1 MSTAQGYYEARL
13 SDIANTAKWSIEEF
27 DDFKRFERVMDDAAA
42 KLKTMKKELEEGYVF
57 GGETQEVS
65 LECAREISKGIE
77 EANIP
82 TALRDLF
89 QTVDAYNQAI
99 EDARNVELPGTR
111 LTSDI
116 EQAIKAAE
124 TPLNIIVPGLGTL
137 TGIIG
142 EAGVNI
148 ISNMLANERE
158 KKAEAEF
165 KRIKSVRESNC
176 PNHEIYDAPVVDI
189 NGLWPAQ
196 DDEGDSSENDSV
208 HPTSF
213 GDTGNSIAVAG
224 GAGLAAAGGAAV
236 ASSKFSNTPKSGSV
250 SISRPNVSP
259 TPPLPPRNNPT
270 DAADTGGDNNNSH
283 NGRVFDPNT
292 GEWIDT
298 SKYVYDPASG
308 RWLDRNLY
316 VYDPATGRYVYR
328 NHMAVDSDMSYNG
341 SGSAHGGMSGGSAGS
356 GSGIGRTAVAA
367 GAGAGI
373 GAGGALAVSKLAG
386 GAGSSSG
393 ALSEASMAAVSGS
406 GVSSYYANN
415 PVKASIAS
423 SSIKG
428 ATGMAAGLRKGE
440 IARAEAAAPS
450 HANTPG
456 MMGMGRGGAS
466 QSKDK
471 RRNSLGYIAPT
482 IEEEEEFQPKPLAA
496 MAGHRRRPGE

>member
-1 MSTAQGYYEARL
+1 METYEEKL

-27 DDFKRFERVMDDAAA
+27 DDFKRFERVIDDAAA

-57 GGETQEVS
+57 GGETQKVS
-65 LECAREISKGIE
+65 LKCVREISKGIE

-99 EDARNVELPGTR
+99 DDARNVELPGTR

-124 TPLNIIVPGLGTL
+124 TPLNIVVPGLGTL

-176 PNHEIYDAPVVDI
+176 PNHEAYEAPVVDI

-196 DDEGDSSENDSV
+196 DGENNSSENDGV
-208 HPTSF
+208 YPTSF
-213 GDTGNSIAVAG
+213 GDTGISIAVAG

-328 NHMAVDSDMSYNG
+328 NRMAVDSDMSYNG

-367 GAGAGI
+367 GAGI
-373 GAGGALAVSKLAG
+373 GAGEALAVSKLAG

-406 GVSSYYANN
+406 GVGSYYANN

-440 IARAEAAAPS
+440 ITRAEAAAS
-450 HANTPG
+450 SRANTPG

>member
-1 MSTAQGYYEARL
+1 METYEEKL

-27 DDFKRFERVMDDAAA
+27 DDFKRFERVIDDAAA

-57 GGETQEVS
+57 GGETQKVS
-65 LECAREISKGIE
+65 LKCVREISKGIE

-99 EDARNVELPGTR
+99 DDARNVELPGTR

-124 TPLNIIVPGLGTL
+124 TPLNIVVPGLGTL

-176 PNHEIYDAPVVDI
+176 PNHEAYEAPVVDI

-196 DDEGDSSENDSV
+196 DGENNSSEIEDV
-208 HPTSF
+208 YPASF
-213 GDTGNSIAVAG
+213 GDTGISAAVAG
-224 GAGLAAAGGAAV
+224 SAGLAAAGGAAV
-236 ASSKFSNTPKSGSV
+236 ASSKFSNTPKSGSA

-283 NGRVFDPNT
+283 NGRMFDPNT

-367 GAGAGI
+367 GAGI

-406 GVSSYYANN
+406 GVGSYYANN

-440 IARAEAAAPS
+440 IARAEAAAS
-450 HANTPG
+450 SRANTPG

>member
-1 MSTAQGYYEARL
+1 METYEEKL

-27 DDFKRFERVMDDAAA
+27 DDFKRFERVIDDAAA
-42 KLKTMKKELEEGYVF
+42 KLKTMKKELAEGYVF
-57 GGETQEVS
+57 GGETQKVA
-65 LECAREISKGIE
+65 LECVREISKGIE

-82 TALRDLF
+82 TALSDLF
-89 QTVDAYNQAI
+89 RIVDACNQAI
-99 EDARNVELPGTR
+99 DDARNVELPGTR

-116 EQAIKAAE
+116 EQAIKSAE

-142 EAGVNI
+142 ETGVNI

-165 KRIKSVRESNC
+165 ERIELERKENYPRRRVNE
-176 PNHEIYDAPVVDI
+176 APVVDI

-196 DDEGDSSENDSV
+196 DGENNSSEIEDV
-208 HPTSF
+208 YPASF
-213 GDTGNSIAVAG
+213 GDTGISAAVAG
-224 GAGLAAAGGAAV
+224 SAGLAAAGGAAV
-236 ASSKFSNTPKSGSV
+236 ASSKFSNTPKSGSA

-283 NGRVFDPNT
+283 NGRMFDPNT

-367 GAGAGI
+367 GAGI

-406 GVSSYYANN
+406 GVGSYYANN

-440 IARAEAAAPS
+440 IARAEAAAS
-450 HANTPG
+450 SRANTPG

>member
-1 MSTAQGYYEARL
+1 METYEEKL

-27 DDFKRFERVMDDAAA
+27 DDFKRFERVIDDAAA

-57 GGETQEVS
+57 GGETQKVA
-65 LECAREISKGIE
+65 LECAQGISEGIE
-77 EANIP
+77 DVDIP
-82 TALRDLF
+82 TALRKLF
-89 QTVDAYNQAI
+89 KTVDAYNQAI
-99 EDARNVELPGTR
+99 DDARNVELPGTR

-124 TPLNIIVPGLGTL
+124 TPLNIVVPGLGTL

-142 EAGVNI
+142 NAGVSL
-148 ISNMLANERE
+148 ISNMLADKRE
-158 KKAEAEF
+158 ETAKKEYQ
-165 KRIKSVRESNC
+165 RIKSECKQKC
-176 PNHEIYDAPVVDI
+176 PRNDLPSAPVVDI

-196 DDEGDSSENDSV
+196 DGENNSSENDGV
-208 HPTSF
+208 YPTSF
-213 GDTGNSIAVAG
+213 GDTGISAAVAG

-236 ASSKFSNTPKSGSV
+236 ASSKFSNTPKSGSA

-367 GAGAGI
+367 GWHRCRWS
-373 GAGGALAVSKLAG
+373 VSR
-386 GAGSSSG
+386 
-393 ALSEASMAAVSGS
+393 
-406 GVSSYYANN
+406 
-415 PVKASIAS
+415 IQ
-423 SSIKG
+423 
-428 ATGMAAGLRKGE
+428 
-440 IARAEAAAPS
+440 ARRWS
-450 HANTPG
+450 WFKFRSTV
-456 MMGMGRGGAS
+456 
-466 QSKDK
+466 
-471 RRNSLGYIAPT
+471 
-482 IEEEEEFQPKPLAA
+482 
-496 MAGHRRRPGE
+496 

>member
-1 MSTAQGYYEARL
+1 METYEEKL

-27 DDFKRFERVMDDAAA
+27 DDFKRFERVIDDAAA
-42 KLKTMKKELEEGYVF
+42 KLKTMKKELAEGYVF
-57 GGETQEVS
+57 GGETQKVA
-65 LECAREISKGIE
+65 LECVREISKGIE

-82 TALRDLF
+82 TALSDLF
-89 QTVDAYNQAI
+89 RIVDACNQAI
-99 EDARNVELPGTR
+99 DDARNVELPGTR

-116 EQAIKAAE
+116 EQAIKSAE

-148 ISNMLANERE
+148 ISNMLASERE

-165 KRIKSVRESNC
+165 ERIELERKENYPRRRVNE
-176 PNHEIYDAPVVDI
+176 APVVDI

-196 DDEGDSSENDSV
+196 DGENNSSEIEDV
-208 HPTSF
+208 YPASF
-213 GDTGNSIAVAG
+213 GDTGISAAVAG
-224 GAGLAAAGGAAV
+224 SAGLAAAGGAAV
-236 ASSKFSNTPKSGSV
+236 ASSKFSNTPKSGSA

-283 NGRVFDPNT
+283 NGRMFDPNT

-367 GAGAGI
+367 GAGI

-406 GVSSYYANN
+406 GVGSYYANN

-440 IARAEAAAPS
+440 IARAEAAAS
-450 HANTPG
+450 SRANTPG

>member
-1 MSTAQGYYEARL
+1 METYEEKL

-27 DDFKRFERVMDDAAA
+27 DDFKRFERVIDDAAA
-42 KLKTMKKELEEGYVF
+42 KLKTMKKELAEGYVF
-57 GGETQEVS
+57 GGETQKVA
-65 LECAREISKGIE
+65 LECVREISKGIE

-82 TALRDLF
+82 TALSDLF
-89 QTVDAYNQAI
+89 RIVDACNQAI
-99 EDARNVELPGTR
+99 DDARNVELPGTR

-116 EQAIKAAE
+116 EQAIKSAE

-142 EAGVNI
+142 EAGVNV

-165 KRIKSVRESNC
+165 ERIELERKENYPRRRVNE
-176 PNHEIYDAPVVDI
+176 APVVDI

-196 DDEGDSSENDSV
+196 DGENNSSEIEDV
-208 HPTSF
+208 YPASF
-213 GDTGNSIAVAG
+213 GDTGISAAVAG
-224 GAGLAAAGGAAV
+224 SAGLAAAGGAAV
-236 ASSKFSNTPKSGSV
+236 ASSKFSNTPKSGSA

-283 NGRVFDPNT
+283 NGRMFDPNT

-367 GAGAGI
+367 GAGI

-406 GVSSYYANN
+406 GVGSYYANN

-440 IARAEAAAPS
+440 IARAEAAAS
-450 HANTPG
+450 SRANTPG

>member
-1 MSTAQGYYEARL
+1 METYEEKL

-27 DDFKRFERVMDDAAA
+27 DDFKRFERVIDDAAA
-42 KLKTMKKELEEGYVF
+42 KLKTMKKELAEGYVF
-57 GGETQEVS
+57 GGETQKVA
-65 LECAREISKGIE
+65 LECAQGISEGIE
-77 EANIP
+77 DVDIP
-82 TALRDLF
+82 TALRKLF
-89 QTVDAYNQAI
+89 KTVDAYNQAI
-99 EDARNVELPGTR
+99 DDARNVELPGTR

-116 EQAIKAAE
+116 EQAIKSAE

-165 KRIKSVRESNC
+165 ERIELERKENYPRRRVNE
-176 PNHEIYDAPVVDI
+176 APVVDI

-196 DDEGDSSENDSV
+196 DGENNSSEIEDV
-208 HPTSF
+208 YPASF
-213 GDTGNSIAVAG
+213 GDTGISAAVAG
-224 GAGLAAAGGAAV
+224 SAGLAAAGGAAV

-270 DAADTGGDNNNSH
+270 DAADTGSDNNNSH
-283 NGRVFDPNT
+283 NGRMFDPNT

-367 GAGAGI
+367 GAGI

-406 GVSSYYANN
+406 GVGSYYANN

-440 IARAEAAAPS
+440 IARAEAAAS
-450 HANTPG
+450 SRANTPG

>member
-1 MSTAQGYYEARL
+1 METYEEKL

-27 DDFKRFERVMDDAAA
+27 DDFKRFERVIDDAAA
-42 KLKTMKKELEEGYVF
+42 KLKTMKKELAEGYVF
-57 GGETQEVS
+57 GGETQKVA
-65 LECAREISKGIE
+65 LECVREISKGIE

-82 TALRDLF
+82 TALSDLF
-89 QTVDAYNQAI
+89 RIVDACNQAI
-99 EDARNVELPGTR
+99 DDARNVELPGTR

-116 EQAIKAAE
+116 EQAIKSAE

-165 KRIKSVRESNC
+165 ERIELERKENYPRRRVNE
-176 PNHEIYDAPVVDI
+176 APVVDI

-196 DDEGDSSENDSV
+196 DGENNSSEIEDV
-208 HPTSF
+208 YPASF
-213 GDTGNSIAVAG
+213 GDTGISAAVAG
-224 GAGLAAAGGAAV
+224 SAGLAAAGGAAV
-236 ASSKFSNTPKSGSV
+236 ASSKFSNTPKSGSA

-283 NGRVFDPNT
+283 NGRMFDPNT

-367 GAGAGI
+367 GAGI

-406 GVSSYYANN
+406 GVGSYYANN

-450 HANTPG
+450 RANTPG

>member
-1 MSTAQGYYEARL
+1 METYEEKL

-27 DDFKRFERVMDDAAA
+27 DDFKRFERVIDDAAA

-57 GGETQEVS
+57 GGETQKVS
-65 LECAREISKGIE
+65 LKCVREISKGIE

-99 EDARNVELPGTR
+99 DDARNVELPGTR

-124 TPLNIIVPGLGTL
+124 TPLNIVVPGLGTL

-176 PNHEIYDAPVVDI
+176 PNHEAYEAPVVDI

-196 DDEGDSSENDSV
+196 DGENNSSENDGV
-208 HPTSF
+208 YPTSF
-213 GDTGNSIAVAG
+213 GDTGISIAVAG

-236 ASSKFSNTPKSGSV
+236 ASSKFSNTPKSGSA

-283 NGRVFDPNT
+283 NGRAFDPNT

-367 GAGAGI
+367 GAGI

-406 GVSSYYANN
+406 GVGSYYANN

-450 HANTPG
+450 RANTPG
-456 MMGMGRGGAS
+456 MMGMGRGSAS

>member
-1 MSTAQGYYEARL
+1 METYEEKL

-27 DDFKRFERVMDDAAA
+27 DDFKRFERVIDDAAA
-42 KLKTMKKELEEGYVF
+42 KLKTMKKELAEGYVF
-57 GGETQEVS
+57 GGETQKVA
-65 LECAREISKGIE
+65 LECVREISKGIE

-82 TALRDLF
+82 TALSDLF
-89 QTVDAYNQAI
+89 RIVDACNQAI
-99 EDARNVELPGTR
+99 DDARNVELPGTR

-116 EQAIKAAE
+116 EQAIKSAE

-165 KRIKSVRESNC
+165 ERIELERKENYPRRRVNE
-176 PNHEIYDAPVVDI
+176 APVVDI

-196 DDEGDSSENDSV
+196 DGENNSSEIEDV
-208 HPTSF
+208 YPASF
-213 GDTGNSIAVAG
+213 GDTGISAAVAG
-224 GAGLAAAGGAAV
+224 SAGLAAAGGAAV
-236 ASSKFSNTPKSGSV
+236 ASSKFSNTPKSGSA

-259 TPPLPPRNNPT
+259 APPLPPRNNPT

-283 NGRVFDPNT
+283 NGRMFDPNT

-367 GAGAGI
+367 GAGI

-406 GVSSYYANN
+406 GVGSYYANN

-440 IARAEAAAPS
+440 IARAEAAAS
-450 HANTPG
+450 SRANTPG

>member
-1 MSTAQGYYEARL
+1 METYEEKL

-27 DDFKRFERVMDDAAA
+27 DDFKRFERVIDDAAA
-42 KLKTMKKELEEGYVF
+42 KLKTMKKELAEGYVF
-57 GGETQEVS
+57 GGETQKVA
-65 LECAREISKGIE
+65 LECVREISKGIE

-82 TALRDLF
+82 TALSDLF
-89 QTVDAYNQAI
+89 RIVDACNQAI
-99 EDARNVELPGTR
+99 DDARNVELPGTR

-116 EQAIKAAE
+116 EQAIKSAE

-165 KRIKSVRESNC
+165 ERIELERKENYPRRRVNE
-176 PNHEIYDAPVVDI
+176 APVVDI

-196 DDEGDSSENDSV
+196 DGENNSSEIEDV
-208 HPTSF
+208 YPASF
-213 GDTGNSIAVAG
+213 GDTGISAAVAG
-224 GAGLAAAGGAAV
+224 SAGLAAAGGAAV
-236 ASSKFSNTPKSGSV
+236 ASSKFSNTPKSGSA

-283 NGRVFDPNT
+283 NGRMFDPNT

-367 GAGAGI
+367 GAGI

-406 GVSSYYANN
+406 GVGSYYANN

-440 IARAEAAAPS
+440 IARAEAAAS
-450 HANTPG
+450 SRANTPG

-471 RRNSLGYIAPT
+471 RAQLLG
-482 IEEEEEFQPKPLAA
+482 L
-496 MAGHRRRPGE
+496 HCSDH

>member
-27 DDFKRFERVMDDAAA
+27 DDFKRFERVIDDAAA
-42 KLKTMKKELEEGYVF
+42 KLKTMKKELAEGYVF
-57 GGETQEVS
+57 GGETQKVA
-65 LECAREISKGIE
+65 LECVREISKGIE

-82 TALRDLF
+82 TALSDLF
-89 QTVDAYNQAI
+89 RIVDACNQAI
-99 EDARNVELPGTR
+99 DDARNVELPGTR

-116 EQAIKAAE
+116 EQAIKSAE

-165 KRIKSVRESNC
+165 ERIELERKENYPRRRVNE
-176 PNHEIYDAPVVDI
+176 APVVDI

-196 DDEGDSSENDSV
+196 DGENNSSEIEDV
-208 HPTSF
+208 YPASF
-213 GDTGNSIAVAG
+213 GDTGISAAVAG
-224 GAGLAAAGGAAV
+224 SAGLAAAGGAAV
-236 ASSKFSNTPKSGSV
+236 ASSKFSNTPKSGSA

-283 NGRVFDPNT
+283 NGRMFDPNT

-367 GAGAGI
+367 GAGI

-406 GVSSYYANN
+406 GVGSYYANN

-440 IARAEAAAPS
+440 IARAEAAAS
-450 HANTPG
+450 SRANTPG

>member
-1 MSTAQGYYEARL
+1 METYEEKL

-27 DDFKRFERVMDDAAA
+27 DDFKRFERVIDDAAA
-42 KLKTMKKELEEGYVF
+42 KLKTMKKELAEGYVF
-57 GGETQEVS
+57 GGETQKVA
-65 LECAREISKGIE
+65 LECVREISKGIE

-82 TALRDLF
+82 TALSDLF
-89 QTVDAYNQAI
+89 RIVDACNQAI
-99 EDARNVELPGTR
+99 DDARNVELPGTR

-116 EQAIKAAE
+116 EQAIKSAE

-165 KRIKSVRESNC
+165 ERIELERKENYPRRRVNE
-176 PNHEIYDAPVVDI
+176 APVVDI

-196 DDEGDSSENDSV
+196 DGENNSSEIEDV
-208 HPTSF
+208 YPASF
-213 GDTGNSIAVAG
+213 GDTGISAAVAG
-224 GAGLAAAGGAAV
+224 SAGLAAAGGAAV
-236 ASSKFSNTPKSGSV
+236 ASSKFSNTPKSGSA

-283 NGRVFDPNT
+283 NGRMFDPNT

-367 GAGAGI
+367 GAGI

-406 GVSSYYANN
+406 GVGSYYANN

-440 IARAEAAAPS
+440 IARAEAAAS
-450 HANTPG
+450 SRANTPG

-482 IEEEEEFQPKPLAA
+482 IEEEEGFQPKPLAA

>member
-1 MSTAQGYYEARL
+1 METYEEKL

-27 DDFKRFERVMDDAAA
+27 DDFKRFERVIDDAAA
-42 KLKTMKKELEEGYVF
+42 KLKTMKKELAEGYVF
-57 GGETQEVS
+57 GGETQKVA
-65 LECAREISKGIE
+65 LECVREISKGIE

-82 TALRDLF
+82 TALSDLF
-89 QTVDAYNQAI
+89 RIVDACNQAI
-99 EDARNVELPGTR
+99 DDARNVELPGTR

-116 EQAIKAAE
+116 EQAIKSAE

-165 KRIKSVRESNC
+165 ERIELERKENYPRRRVNE
-176 PNHEIYDAPVVDI
+176 APVVDI

-196 DDEGDSSENDSV
+196 DGENNSSEIEDV
-208 HPTSF
+208 YPASF
-213 GDTGNSIAVAG
+213 GDTGISAAVAG
-224 GAGLAAAGGAAV
+224 SAGLAAAGGAAV

-270 DAADTGGDNNNSH
+270 DAADTGSDNNNSH
-283 NGRVFDPNT
+283 NGRMFDPNT

-367 GAGAGI
+367 GAGI

-406 GVSSYYANN
+406 GVGSYYANN

-440 IARAEAAAPS
+440 IARAEAAAS
-450 HANTPG
+450 SRANTPG

>member
-1 MSTAQGYYEARL
+1 METYEEKL

-27 DDFKRFERVMDDAAA
+27 DDFKRFERVIDDAAA
-42 KLKTMKKELEEGYVF
+42 KLKTMKKELAEGYVF
-57 GGETQEVS
+57 GGETQKVA
-65 LECAREISKGIE
+65 LECVREISKGIE

-82 TALRDLF
+82 TALSDLF
-89 QTVDAYNQAI
+89 RIVDACNQAI
-99 EDARNVELPGTR
+99 DDARNVELPGTR

-116 EQAIKAAE
+116 EQAIKSAE

-165 KRIKSVRESNC
+165 ERIELERKENYPRRRVNE
-176 PNHEIYDAPVVDI
+176 APVVDI

-196 DDEGDSSENDSV
+196 DGENNSSEIEDV
-208 HPTSF
+208 YPASF
-213 GDTGNSIAVAG
+213 GDTGISAAVAG
-224 GAGLAAAGGAAV
+224 SAGLAAAGGAAV
-236 ASSKFSNTPKSGSV
+236 ASSKFSNTPKSGSA

-283 NGRVFDPNT
+283 NGRMFDPNT

-367 GAGAGI
+367 GAGI
-373 GAGGALAVSKLAG
+373 GAGEALAVSKLAG

-406 GVSSYYANN
+406 GVGSYYANN

-440 IARAEAAAPS
+440 ITRAEAAAS
-450 HANTPG
+450 SRANTPG

>member
-1 MSTAQGYYEARL
+1 METYEEKL

-27 DDFKRFERVMDDAAA
+27 DDFKRFERVIDDAAA
-42 KLKTMKKELEEGYVF
+42 KLKTMKKELAEGYVF
-57 GGETQEVS
+57 GGETQKVA
-65 LECAREISKGIE
+65 LECVREISKGIE

-82 TALRDLF
+82 TALSDLF
-89 QTVDAYNQAI
+89 RIVDACNQAI
-99 EDARNVELPGTR
+99 DDARNVELPGTR

-116 EQAIKAAE
+116 EQAIKSAE

-165 KRIKSVRESNC
+165 ERIELERKENYPRRRVNE
-176 PNHEIYDAPVVDI
+176 APVVDI

-196 DDEGDSSENDSV
+196 DGENNSSEIEDV
-208 HPTSF
+208 YPASF
-213 GDTGNSIAVAG
+213 GDAGISAAVAG
-224 GAGLAAAGGAAV
+224 SAGLAAAGGAAV
-236 ASSKFSNTPKSGSV
+236 ASSKFSNTPKSGSA

-283 NGRVFDPNT
+283 NGRMFDPNT

-367 GAGAGI
+367 GAGI

-406 GVSSYYANN
+406 GVGSYYANN

-440 IARAEAAAPS
+440 IARAEAAAS
-450 HANTPG
+450 SRANTPG

>member
-1 MSTAQGYYEARL
+1 METYEEKL

-27 DDFKRFERVMDDAAA
+27 DDFKRFERVIDDAAA
-42 KLKTMKKELEEGYVF
+42 KLKTMKKELAEGYVF
-57 GGETQEVS
+57 GGETQKVA
-65 LECAREISKGIE
+65 LECVREISKGIE

-82 TALRDLF
+82 TALSDLF
-89 QTVDAYNQAI
+89 RIVDACNQAI
-99 EDARNVELPGTR
+99 DDARNVELPGTR

-116 EQAIKAAE
+116 EQAIKSAE

-165 KRIKSVRESNC
+165 ERIELERKENYPRRRVNE
-176 PNHEIYDAPVVDI
+176 APVVDI

-196 DDEGDSSENDSV
+196 DGENNSSEIEDV
-208 HPTSF
+208 YPASF
-213 GDTGNSIAVAG
+213 GDTGISAAVAG
-224 GAGLAAAGGAAV
+224 SAGLAAAGGAAV
-236 ASSKFSNTPKSGSV
+236 ASSKFSNTPKSGSA

-283 NGRVFDPNT
+283 NGRMFDPNT

-367 GAGAGI
+367 GAGI

-406 GVSSYYANN
+406 GVGSYYANN

-440 IARAEAAAPS
+440 IARAEAAAS
-450 HANTPG
+450 SRANTPG

-466 QSKDK
+466 QSKNK

>member
-1 MSTAQGYYEARL
+1 METYEEKL

-27 DDFKRFERVMDDAAA
+27 DDFKRFERVIDDAAA
-42 KLKTMKKELEEGYVF
+42 KLKTMKKELAEGYVF
-57 GGETQEVS
+57 GGETQKVS
-65 LECAREISKGIE
+65 LKCVREISKGIE

-99 EDARNVELPGTR
+99 DDARNVELPGTR

-124 TPLNIIVPGLGTL
+124 TPLNIVVPGLGTL

-176 PNHEIYDAPVVDI
+176 PNHEAYEAPVVDI

-196 DDEGDSSENDSV
+196 DGENNSSEIEDV
-208 HPTSF
+208 YPASF
-213 GDTGNSIAVAG
+213 GDTGISAAVAG
-224 GAGLAAAGGAAV
+224 SAGLAAAGGAAV
-236 ASSKFSNTPKSGSV
+236 ASSKFSNTPKSGSA

-283 NGRVFDPNT
+283 NGRMFDPNT

-367 GAGAGI
+367 GAGI

-406 GVSSYYANN
+406 GVGSYYANN

-440 IARAEAAAPS
+440 IARAEAAAS
-450 HANTPG
+450 SRANTPG

>member
-1 MSTAQGYYEARL
+1 METYEEKL

-27 DDFKRFERVMDDAAA
+27 DDFKRFERVIDDAAA
-42 KLKTMKKELEEGYVF
+42 KLKTMKKELAEGYVF
-57 GGETQEVS
+57 GGETQKVA
-65 LECAREISKGIE
+65 LECVREISKGIE

-82 TALRDLF
+82 TALSDLF
-89 QTVDAYNQAI
+89 RIVDACNQAI
-99 EDARNVELPGTR
+99 DDARNVELPGTR

-116 EQAIKAAE
+116 EQAIKSAE

-165 KRIKSVRESNC
+165 ERIELERKENYPRRRVNE
-176 PNHEIYDAPVVDI
+176 APVVDI

-196 DDEGDSSENDSV
+196 DGENNSSGIEDV
-208 HPTSF
+208 YPASF
-213 GDTGNSIAVAG
+213 GDTGISAAVAG
-224 GAGLAAAGGAAV
+224 SAGLAAAGGAAV
-236 ASSKFSNTPKSGSV
+236 ASSKFSNTPKSGSA

-283 NGRVFDPNT
+283 NGRMFDPNT

-367 GAGAGI
+367 GAGI

-406 GVSSYYANN
+406 GVGSYYANN

-440 IARAEAAAPS
+440 IARAEAAAS
-450 HANTPG
+450 SRANTPG

>member
-1 MSTAQGYYEARL
+1 METYEEKL

-27 DDFKRFERVMDDAAA
+27 DDFKRFERVIDDAAA
-42 KLKTMKKELEEGYVF
+42 KLKTMKKELAEGYVF
-57 GGETQEVS
+57 GGETQKVA
-65 LECAREISKGIE
+65 LECVREISKGIE

-82 TALRDLF
+82 TALSDLF
-89 QTVDAYNQAI
+89 RIVDACNQAI
-99 EDARNVELPGTR
+99 DDARNVELPGTR

-116 EQAIKAAE
+116 EQAIKSAE

-165 KRIKSVRESNC
+165 ERIELERKENYPRRRVNE
-176 PNHEIYDAPVVDI
+176 APVVDI

-196 DDEGDSSENDSV
+196 DGENNSSENDGV
-208 HPTSF
+208 YPTSF
-213 GDTGNSIAVAG
+213 GDTGISAAVAG

-236 ASSKFSNTPKSGSV
+236 ASSKFSNTPKSGSA

-367 GAGAGI
+367 GAGAGAGI

-406 GVSSYYANN
+406 GVGSYYANN

-440 IARAEAAAPS
+440 IARAEAAAS
-450 HANTPG
+450 SRANTPG

>member
-1 MSTAQGYYEARL
+1 METYEEKL

-27 DDFKRFERVMDDAAA
+27 DDFKRFERVIDDAAA
-42 KLKTMKKELEEGYVF
+42 KLKTMKKELAEGYVF
-57 GGETQEVS
+57 GGETQKVA
-65 LECAREISKGIE
+65 LECVREISKGIE

-82 TALRDLF
+82 TALSDLF
-89 QTVDAYNQAI
+89 RIVDACNQAI
-99 EDARNVELPGTR
+99 DDARNVELPGTR

-116 EQAIKAAE
+116 EQAIKSAE

-165 KRIKSVRESNC
+165 ERIELERKENYPRRRVNE
-176 PNHEIYDAPVVDI
+176 APVVDI

-196 DDEGDSSENDSV
+196 DGENNSSEIEDV
-208 HPTSF
+208 YPASF
-213 GDTGNSIAVAG
+213 GDTGISAAVAG
-224 GAGLAAAGGAAV
+224 SAGLAAAGGAAV
-236 ASSKFSNTPKSGSV
+236 ASSKFSNTPKSGSA
-250 SISRPNVSP
+250 SISRPNVSS

-283 NGRVFDPNT
+283 NGRMFDPNT

-367 GAGAGI
+367 GAGI

-406 GVSSYYANN
+406 GVGSYYANN

-440 IARAEAAAPS
+440 IARAEAAAS
-450 HANTPG
+450 SRANTPG

>member
-1 MSTAQGYYEARL
+1 METYEEKL

-27 DDFKRFERVMDDAAA
+27 DDFKRFERVIDDAAA

-57 GGETQEVS
+57 GGETQKVS
-65 LECAREISKGIE
+65 LKCVREISKGIE

-99 EDARNVELPGTR
+99 DDARNVELPGTR

-124 TPLNIIVPGLGTL
+124 TPLNIVVPGLGTL

-176 PNHEIYDAPVVDI
+176 PNHEAYEAPVVDI

-196 DDEGDSSENDSV
+196 DGENNSSENDGV
-208 HPTSF
+208 YPTSF
-213 GDTGNSIAVAG
+213 GDTGISIAVAG

-236 ASSKFSNTPKSGSV
+236 ASSKFSNTPKSGSA

-283 NGRVFDPNT
+283 NGRMFDPNT

-367 GAGAGI
+367 GAGI

-406 GVSSYYANN
+406 GVGSYYANN

-440 IARAEAAAPS
+440 IARAEAAAS
-450 HANTPG
+450 SRANTPG

-466 QSKDK
+466 HSKDK

>member
-1 MSTAQGYYEARL
+1 
-13 SDIANTAKWSIEEF
+13 
-27 DDFKRFERVMDDAAA
+27 
-42 KLKTMKKELEEGYVF
+42 MKKELEEGYVF
-57 GGETQEVS
+57 GGETQKVA
-65 LECAREISKGIE
+65 LECVREISKGIE

-82 TALRDLF
+82 TALSDLF
-89 QTVDAYNQAI
+89 RIVDACNQAI
-99 EDARNVELPGTR
+99 DDARNVELPGTR

-116 EQAIKAAE
+116 EQAIKSAE

-165 KRIKSVRESNC
+165 ERIELERKENYPRRRVNE
-176 PNHEIYDAPVVDI
+176 APVVDI

-196 DDEGDSSENDSV
+196 DGENNSSEIEDV
-208 HPTSF
+208 YPASF
-213 GDTGNSIAVAG
+213 GDAGISAAVAG
-224 GAGLAAAGGAAV
+224 SAGLAAAGGAAV
-236 ASSKFSNTPKSGSV
+236 ASSKFSNTPKSGSA

-283 NGRVFDPNT
+283 NGRMFDPNT

-386 GAGSSSG
+386 GELVQVPERCLKLPWQRFLAP
-393 ALSEASMAAVSGS
+393 
-406 GVSSYYANN
+406 GVGSYYANN
-415 PVKASIAS
+415 PVRASIAS

-440 IARAEAAAPS
+440 IARAEAAAS
-450 HANTPG
+450 SRANTPG
-456 MMGMGRGGAS
+456 MMGMGRGGAPTRARIRGATPWATLLRPL
-466 QSKDK
+466 K
-471 RRNSLGYIAPT
+471 RKKNSSPSRWRPWQVTAGVPVNEAWA
-482 IEEEEEFQPKPLAA
+482 ECA
-496 MAGHRRRPGE
+496 MRMTARR

>member
-1 MSTAQGYYEARL
+1 M
-13 SDIANTAKWSIEEF
+13 
-27 DDFKRFERVMDDAAA
+27 
-42 KLKTMKKELEEGYVF
+42 
-57 GGETQEVS
+57 
-65 LECAREISKGIE
+65 ECVREISKGIE

-82 TALRDLF
+82 TALSDLF
-89 QTVDAYNQAI
+89 RIVDACNQAI
-99 EDARNVELPGTR
+99 DDARNVELPGTR

-116 EQAIKAAE
+116 EQAIKSAE

-165 KRIKSVRESNC
+165 ERIELERKENYPRRRVNE
-176 PNHEIYDAPVVDI
+176 APVVDI

-196 DDEGDSSENDSV
+196 DGENNSSEIEDV
-208 HPTSF
+208 YPASF
-213 GDTGNSIAVAG
+213 GDTGISAAVAG
-224 GAGLAAAGGAAV
+224 SAGLAAAGGAAV
-236 ASSKFSNTPKSGSV
+236 ASSKFSNTPKSGSA

-283 NGRVFDPNT
+283 NGRMFDPNT

-367 GAGAGI
+367 GAGI

-406 GVSSYYANN
+406 GVGSYYANN

-428 ATGMAAGLRKGE
+428 ATGMAADCAREKLRVPKL
-440 IARAEAAAPS
+440 
-450 HANTPG
+450 
-456 MMGMGRGGAS
+456 
-466 QSKDK
+466 
-471 RRNSLGYIAPT
+471 RRHLVQT
-482 IEEEEEFQPKPLAA
+482 LRE
-496 MAGHRRRPGE
+496 

>member
-1 MSTAQGYYEARL
+1 METYEEKL

-27 DDFKRFERVMDDAAA
+27 DDFKRFERVVDDAAA

-57 GGETQEVS
+57 GGETQKVS
-65 LECAREISKGIE
+65 LKCVREISKGIE

-99 EDARNVELPGTR
+99 DDARNVELPGTR

-124 TPLNIIVPGLGTL
+124 TPLNIVVPGLGTL

-176 PNHEIYDAPVVDI
+176 PNHEAYEAPVVDI

-196 DDEGDSSENDSV
+196 DGENNSSENDGV
-208 HPTSF
+208 YPTSF
-213 GDTGNSIAVAG
+213 GDTGISAAVAG

-236 ASSKFSNTPKSGSV
+236 ASSKFSNTPKSGSA

-367 GAGAGI
+367 GAGI

-406 GVSSYYANN
+406 GVGSYYANN

-440 IARAEAAAPS
+440 IARAEAAAS
-450 HANTPG
+450 SRANTPG

>member
-13 SDIANTAKWSIEEF
+13 SDIANTARWSIEEF
-27 DDFKRFERVMDDAAA
+27 DDFKRFERVIDDAAA
-42 KLKTMKKELEEGYVF
+42 KLKTMKKELAEGYVF
-57 GGETQEVS
+57 GGETQKVA
-65 LECAREISKGIE
+65 LECVREISKGIE

-82 TALRDLF
+82 TALSDLF
-89 QTVDAYNQAI
+89 RIVDACNQAI
-99 EDARNVELPGTR
+99 DDARNVELPGTR

-116 EQAIKAAE
+116 EQAIKSAE

-165 KRIKSVRESNC
+165 KRIELERKENYPRRRVNE
-176 PNHEIYDAPVVDI
+176 APVVDI

-196 DDEGDSSENDSV
+196 DGENNSSEIEDV
-208 HPTSF
+208 YPASF
-213 GDTGNSIAVAG
+213 GDTGISAAVAG
-224 GAGLAAAGGAAV
+224 SAGLAAAGGAAV
-236 ASSKFSNTPKSGSV
+236 ASSKFSNTPKSGSA

-283 NGRVFDPNT
+283 NGRMFDPNT

-367 GAGAGI
+367 GAGI

-406 GVSSYYANN
+406 GVGSYYANN

-440 IARAEAAAPS
+440 IARAEAAAS
-450 HANTPG
+450 SRANTPG

>member
-1 MSTAQGYYEARL
+1 METYEEKL

-27 DDFKRFERVMDDAAA
+27 DDFKRFERVIDDAAA
-42 KLKTMKKELEEGYVF
+42 KLKTMKKELAEGYVF
-57 GGETQEVS
+57 GGETQKVA
-65 LECAREISKGIE
+65 LECVREISKGIE

-82 TALRDLF
+82 TALSDLF
-89 QTVDAYNQAI
+89 RIVDACNQAI
-99 EDARNVELPGTR
+99 DDARNVELPGTR

-116 EQAIKAAE
+116 EQAIKSAE

-165 KRIKSVRESNC
+165 ERIELERKENYPRRRVNE
-176 PNHEIYDAPVVDI
+176 APVVDI

-196 DDEGDSSENDSV
+196 DGENNSSEIEDV
-208 HPTSF
+208 YPASF
-213 GDTGNSIAVAG
+213 GDTGISAAVAG
-224 GAGLAAAGGAAV
+224 SAGLAAAGGAAV
-236 ASSKFSNTPKSGSV
+236 ASSNFSNTPKSGSA

-283 NGRVFDPNT
+283 NGRMFDPNT

-341 SGSAHGGMSGGSAGS
+341 SGSTHGGMSGGSAGS
-356 GSGIGRTAVAA
+356 GSGIGRTAVA
-367 GAGAGI
+367 AGAGI

-406 GVSSYYANN
+406 GVGSYYANN

-440 IARAEAAAPS
+440 IARAEAAAS
-450 HANTPG
+450 SRANTPG

>member
-1 MSTAQGYYEARL
+1 METYEEKL

-27 DDFKRFERVMDDAAA
+27 DDFKRFERVIDDAAA
-42 KLKTMKKELEEGYVF
+42 KLKTMKKELAEGYVF
-57 GGETQEVS
+57 GGETQKVA
-65 LECAREISKGIE
+65 LECVREISKGIE

-82 TALRDLF
+82 TALSDLF
-89 QTVDAYNQAI
+89 RIVDACNQAI
-99 EDARNVELPGTR
+99 DDARNVELPGTR

-116 EQAIKAAE
+116 EQAIKSAE

-165 KRIKSVRESNC
+165 ERIELERKENYPRRRVNE
-176 PNHEIYDAPVVDI
+176 APVVDI

-196 DDEGDSSENDSV
+196 DGENNSSEIEDV
-208 HPTSF
+208 YPASF
-213 GDTGNSIAVAG
+213 GDTGISAAVAG
-224 GAGLAAAGGAAV
+224 SVGLAAAGGAAV
-236 ASSKFSNTPKSGSV
+236 ASSKFSNTPKSGSA

-283 NGRVFDPNT
+283 NGRMFDPNT

-316 VYDPATGRYVYR
+316 VYDLATGRYVYR

-367 GAGAGI
+367 GAGI

-406 GVSSYYANN
+406 GVGSYYANN

-440 IARAEAAAPS
+440 IARAEAAAS
-450 HANTPG
+450 SRANTPG

>member
-1 MSTAQGYYEARL
+1 METYEEKL

-27 DDFKRFERVMDDAAA
+27 DDFKRFERVIDDAAA
-42 KLKTMKKELEEGYVF
+42 KLKTMKKELAEGYVF
-57 GGETQEVS
+57 GGETQKVA
-65 LECAREISKGIE
+65 LECVREISKGIE

-82 TALRDLF
+82 TALSDLF
-89 QTVDAYNQAI
+89 RIVDACNQAI
-99 EDARNVELPGTR
+99 DDARNVELPGTR

-116 EQAIKAAE
+116 EQAIKSAE

-165 KRIKSVRESNC
+165 ERIELERKENYPRRRVNE
-176 PNHEIYDAPVVDI
+176 APVVDI

-196 DDEGDSSENDSV
+196 DGENNSSEIEDV
-208 HPTSF
+208 YPASF
-213 GDTGNSIAVAG
+213 GDTGISAAVAG
-224 GAGLAAAGGAAV
+224 SAGLAAAGGAAV

-283 NGRVFDPNT
+283 NGRMFDPST

-367 GAGAGI
+367 GAGI

-406 GVSSYYANN
+406 GVGSYYANN

-440 IARAEAAAPS
+440 IARAEAAAS
-450 HANTPG
+450 SRANTPG

>member
-1 MSTAQGYYEARL
+1 METYEEKL

-27 DDFKRFERVMDDAAA
+27 DDFKRFERVIDDAAA
-42 KLKTMKKELEEGYVF
+42 KLKTMKKELAEGYVF
-57 GGETQEVS
+57 GGETQKVA
-65 LECAREISKGIE
+65 LECVREISKGIE

-82 TALRDLF
+82 TALSDLF
-89 QTVDAYNQAI
+89 RIVDACNQAI
-99 EDARNVELPGTR
+99 DDARNVELPGTR

-116 EQAIKAAE
+116 EQAIKSAE

-165 KRIKSVRESNC
+165 ERIELERKENYPRRRVNE
-176 PNHEIYDAPVVDI
+176 APVVDI

-196 DDEGDSSENDSV
+196 DGENNSSEIEDV
-208 HPTSF
+208 YPASF
-213 GDTGNSIAVAG
+213 GDTGISAAVAG
-224 GAGLAAAGGAAV
+224 SAGLAAAGGAAV
-236 ASSKFSNTPKSGSV
+236 ASSKFSNTPKSGSA

-283 NGRVFDPNT
+283 NGRMFDPNT

-316 VYDPATGRYVYR
+316 VYDLATGRYVYR

-367 GAGAGI
+367 GAGI

-406 GVSSYYANN
+406 GVGSYYANN

-440 IARAEAAAPS
+440 IARAEAAAS
-450 HANTPG
+450 SRANTPG

>member
-1 MSTAQGYYEARL
+1 METYEEKL

-27 DDFKRFERVMDDAAA
+27 DDFKRFERVIDDAAA
-42 KLKTMKKELEEGYVF
+42 KLKTMKKELAEGYVF
-57 GGETQEVS
+57 GGETQKVA
-65 LECAREISKGIE
+65 LECVREISKGIE

-82 TALRDLF
+82 TALSDLF
-89 QTVDAYNQAI
+89 RIVDACNQAI
-99 EDARNVELPGTR
+99 DDARNVELPGTR

-116 EQAIKAAE
+116 EQAIKSAE

-165 KRIKSVRESNC
+165 ERIELERKENYPRRRVNE
-176 PNHEIYDAPVVDI
+176 APVVDI

-196 DDEGDSSENDSV
+196 DGENNSSEIEDV
-208 HPTSF
+208 YPASF
-213 GDTGNSIAVAG
+213 GDTGISAAVAG
-224 GAGLAAAGGAAV
+224 SAGLAAAGGAAV
-236 ASSKFSNTPKSGSV
+236 ASSKFSNTPKSGSA

-283 NGRVFDPNT
+283 NGRMFDPNT

-341 SGSAHGGMSGGSAGS
+341 SGSTHGGMSGGSAGS
-356 GSGIGRTAVAA
+356 GSGIGRTAVA
-367 GAGAGI
+367 AGAGI

-406 GVSSYYANN
+406 GVGSYYANN

-440 IARAEAAAPS
+440 IARAEAAAS
-450 HANTPG
+450 SRANTPG

>member
-1 MSTAQGYYEARL
+1 METYEEKL

-27 DDFKRFERVMDDAAA
+27 DDFKRFERVIDDAAA

-57 GGETQEVS
+57 GGETQKVS
-65 LECAREISKGIE
+65 LKCVREISKGIE

-99 EDARNVELPGTR
+99 DDARNVELPGTR

-124 TPLNIIVPGLGTL
+124 TPLNIVVPGLGTL

-176 PNHEIYDAPVVDI
+176 PNHEAYEAPVVDI

-196 DDEGDSSENDSV
+196 DGENNSSENDGV
-208 HPTSF
+208 YPTSF
-213 GDTGNSIAVAG
+213 GDTGISIAVAG

-236 ASSKFSNTPKSGSV
+236 ASSKFSNTPKSGSA

-283 NGRVFDPNT
+283 NGRAFDPNT

-373 GAGGALAVSKLAG
+373 GAGGA
-386 GAGSSSG
+386 GSSSG

-406 GVSSYYANN
+406 GVGSYYANN

-450 HANTPG
+450 RANTPG
-456 MMGMGRGGAS
+456 MMGMGRGSAS